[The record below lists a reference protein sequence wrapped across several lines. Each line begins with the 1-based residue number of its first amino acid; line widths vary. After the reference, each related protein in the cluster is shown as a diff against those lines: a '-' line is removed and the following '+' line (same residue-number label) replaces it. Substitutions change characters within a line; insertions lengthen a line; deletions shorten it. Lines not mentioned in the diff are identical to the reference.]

1 MTPETMLSQLLTVFY
16 SLVGLPISM
25 LALKT
30 IGEVIVSL
38 VQSFVLRIEKCLFKT
53 RHVYKIRIKTFLVTC
68 LLMILILS
76 NSSNS
81 RGLEF
86 RRRYIHQA
94 PVVQRPDNFIWWI
107 RHYSESKIYFTLNIV
122 QGFRTLS
129 HLAVVGVCI
138 FACRRGNTEIVA
150 QIETVG

>member
-1 MTPETMLSQLLTVFY
+1 MDMDF
-16 SLVGLPISM
+16 
-25 LALKT
+25 
-30 IGEVIVSL
+30 
-38 VQSFVLRIEKCLFKT
+38 
-53 RHVYKIRIKTFLVTC
+53 
-68 LLMILILS
+68 
-76 NSSNS
+76 
-81 RGLEF
+81 RG
-86 RRRYIHQA
+86 QA